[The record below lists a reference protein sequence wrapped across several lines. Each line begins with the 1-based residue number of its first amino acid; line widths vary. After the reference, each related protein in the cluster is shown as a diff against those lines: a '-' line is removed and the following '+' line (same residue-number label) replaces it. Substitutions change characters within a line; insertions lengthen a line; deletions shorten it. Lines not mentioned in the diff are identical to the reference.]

1 MLQAITVSIEAAKAE
16 ILVDEGTENPV
27 NAARSVQVMFKIGSQ
42 APKQPIFNLKT
53 MGKYQE
59 LLNFEI
65 KNILLTNSYNIQDN
79 EKVPVIL
86 NLLCREGLQFT
97 ETLND
102 GEQEKYKTSMG
113 LFKVLSKEFN
123 PQHNDTILSLQY
135 CKPIRGQNESAE

>member
-1 MLQAITVSIEAAKAE
+1 MCRSQSQTNKKNRMTAKQSMLQAITVSIKAAKAE
-16 ILVDEGTENPV
+16 ILADEGTENPV
-27 NAARSVQVMFKIGSQ
+27 NAARSVQVMSRIGNQ
-42 APKQPIFNLKT
+42 APKQPIFDWKT
-53 MGKYQE
+53 MGKYRE

-79 EKVPVIL
+79 EKVPIIL

-113 LFKVLSKEFN
+113 LFKSTE
-123 PQHNDTILSLQY
+123 QI
-135 CKPIRGQNESAE
+135 I